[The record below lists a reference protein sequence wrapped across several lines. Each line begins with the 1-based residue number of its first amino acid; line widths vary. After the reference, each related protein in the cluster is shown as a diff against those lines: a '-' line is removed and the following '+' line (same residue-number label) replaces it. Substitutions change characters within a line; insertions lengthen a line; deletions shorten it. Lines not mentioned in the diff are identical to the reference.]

1 MPAEGA
7 LQRARPDE
15 GTRGRILQAAAAL
28 FTEYGYEGTRMATLA
43 RCVGI
48 SAPALYWH
56 FPSKDAVFS
65 EFMRVTLEDYV
76 DRVAGAVTG
85 IAPEEQLR
93 QFVMAHVLFHLQD
106 DQAPPGYGRLYSN
119 RQPFDALGPE
129 QRARLIAPQ
138 RRVLDL
144 LRGILREGEATG
156 TFEPGHHTVTAFA
169 ILTMCEHVFL
179 WFRRDGELSPHQVA
193 EEYADRVLAMVGA
206 PTAGRGRDFS
216 SPGDARHDMR
226 CGVCATPLVER
237 RVMKASDVLT
247 VLDRGDLLEVSFH
260 DARTY
265 HGYRSIAG
273 IAHGFKAMQR
283 AWPLLAGGQPPERY
297 ELRIDSAFAGEGAR
311 DAVEIVTRAVT
322 GGRYRLVP
330 EIAPA
335 HAPEA
340 PDGSFFFR
348 FRYRDTTVDTTL
360 RAGFISDEFLK
371 RVRRGTQTRAE
382 EETLTGMKQE
392 MAAQI
397 MALPPEEVY
406 DASEA
411 PG

>member
-1 MPAEGA
+1 MPAEGDPH
-7 LQRARPDE
+7 RARPDE
-15 GTRGRILQAAAAL
+15 SRRARILQAAAAL

-56 FPSKDAVFS
+56 FPSKDALFS

-76 DRVAGAVTG
+76 GRIVDAVTG
-85 IAPEEQLR
+85 SDPEGQLR
-93 QFVMAHVLFHLQD
+93 QFVMAHVLFHLHD
-106 DQAPPGYGRLYSN
+106 DGTPAGYERLYSN
-119 RQPFDALGPE
+119 RQLFDALGVD

-138 RRVLDL
+138 RRVLEL
-144 LRGILREGEATG
+144 LRGILRTGEAAG

-179 WFRRDGELSPHQVA
+179 WFRPDGELSPMQVA
-193 EEYADRVLAMVGA
+193 EEYADRVLAMVTA
-206 PTAGRGRDFS
+206 PTAGRGAGLRS
-216 SPGDARHDMR
+216 LGGERHEMLS
-226 CGVCATPLVER
+226 ATPLER
-237 RVMKASDVLT
+237 PAMDPSEVLT
-247 VLDRGDLLEVSFH
+247 VLDRGDPLEVSFH

-283 AWPLLAGGQPPERY
+283 AWPLLAGGCSPERY
-297 ELRIDSAFAGEGAR
+297 ELRIDSAFAGAGAR
-311 DAVEIVTRAVT
+311 DAFEIVTRAFT

-335 HAPEA
+335 DAPEA
-340 PDGSFFFR
+340 PEGSFFFR

-360 RAGFISDEFLK
+360 RAGFVSDEFLK
-371 RVRRGTQTRAE
+371 RVRRGTQTLAE

-406 DASEA
+406 DADD
-411 PG
+411 PTG

>member
-1 MPAEGA
+1 MPAEGE
-7 LQRARPDE
+7 LHRARPDE
-15 GTRGRILQAAAAL
+15 GTRARILQAAAAL

-43 RCVGI
+43 QCVGI

-56 FPSKDAVFS
+56 FPSKDALFS
-65 EFMRVTLEDYV
+65 EFMRVTLDDYV
-76 DRVAGAVTG
+76 GRVAGAVTG
-85 IAPEEQLR
+85 SAPEEQLR
-93 QFVMAHVLFHLQD
+93 QFVMVHVLFHLQD
-106 DQAPPGYGRLYSN
+106 DGAPAGYGRLYSN
-119 RQPFDALGPE
+119 RQLFDALGAD

-138 RRVLDL
+138 RRVLEL
-144 LRGILREGEATG
+144 LRGILRNGEAAG

-179 WFRRDGELSPHQVA
+179 WFRPDGELSPVQVA
-193 EEYADRVLAMVGA
+193 EEYADRVLAMVTA
-206 PTAGRGRDFS
+206 PTARRGAGL
-216 SPGDARHDMR
+216 SPPAG
-226 CGVCATPLVER
+226 ER
-237 RVMKASDVLT
+237 REMLCSTPAERRAVDPSEVLT
-247 VLDRGDLLEVSFH
+247 VLDRGDPLGVSVH

-283 AWPLLAGGQPPERY
+283 VWPLLAGGQPPERY

-311 DAVEIVTRAVT
+311 DAFEIVTRAVT

-330 EIAPA
+330 EIAPPQ
-335 HAPEA
+335 APEA
-340 PDGSFFFR
+340 PEGSFFFR

-360 RAGFISDEFLK
+360 RAGFVSDEFLK

-406 DASEA
+406 DVS
-411 PG
+411 GVTG